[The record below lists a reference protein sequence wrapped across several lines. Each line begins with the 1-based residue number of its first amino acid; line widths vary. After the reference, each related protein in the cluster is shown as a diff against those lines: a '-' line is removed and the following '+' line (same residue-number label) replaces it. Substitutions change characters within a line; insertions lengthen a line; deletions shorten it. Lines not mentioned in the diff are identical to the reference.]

1 MPGYLRSKPTPGG
14 LSLEPSH
21 GPATGGVLL
30 VGSVPLRSA
39 EEVFQVMATELGD
52 RITQLPDGET
62 GPRSDW
68 IVGCTP
74 C

>member
-1 MPGYLRSKPTPGG
+1 MLVD
-14 LSLEPSH
+14 SH

-39 EEVFQVMATELGD
+39 EEVFQVMAAELGD
-52 RITQLPDGET
+52 RSPSSPT
-62 GPRSDW
+62 GRPARGPTGSC
-68 IVGCTP
+68 GSTP